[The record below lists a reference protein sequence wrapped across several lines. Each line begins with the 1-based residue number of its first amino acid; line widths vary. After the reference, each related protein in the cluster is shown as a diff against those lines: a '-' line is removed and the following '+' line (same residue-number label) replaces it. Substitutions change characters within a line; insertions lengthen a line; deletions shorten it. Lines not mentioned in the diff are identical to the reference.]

1 MANVPPR
8 ECEKLRERLPE
19 FADGSLSG
27 PDRARLE
34 SHLGQCPRCAA
45 ELEDLRT
52 VISAV
57 RSIEPDEVPENLLPR
72 LRQAVRERAPAP
84 TGLTRLWPRIA
95 VPVAVAVG
103 VVAISFSLRA
113 PRRAALPQGAQD
125 RYVTAQAPAK
135 MRAPALTRSARSAAR
150 ESVAIAQAPKSAP
163 EELPLPDAQPSQP
176 SEARALRSL
185 GRTER
190 FELKDGLAASPAPPA
205 PPHPAAFDAVAETT
219 GPPEPSAESP
229 LAAEREN
236 AYAPI
241 ARGGRGGGGVGGGG
255 EIRGSAPRTSR
266 APSPPDGSRAAAPS
280 ALGAHEE
287 DRRPCDAWRGRR
299 ADAGA
304 DAEVPPPPFTAKAM
318 LVQQDGGPAIAL
330 QLGAEEPFAEISVYL
345 GKAPERHLIWQGPSS
360 AGVSIVL
367 TGEHVTSTPAAI
379 PVALESAGG
388 ARNYVLFIPTMA
400 RLGET
405 APSAPRGTYR
415 AQTLSQVLAEF
426 TALTGLVVLAEEP
439 LSEALRGDGPAG
451 PPDAALQEIAAKAG
465 LEIERAGDIVFNLT
479 HPR

>member
-1 MANVPPR
+1 MPPR

-52 VISAV
+52 VMSAV

-72 LRQAVRERAPAP
+72 LRQAVRERALAP

-95 VPVAVAVG
+95 VPVALAVG

-113 PRRAALPQGAQD
+113 PRRAAPPEGAQD
-125 RYVTAQAPAK
+125 RYVTAQAPTK
-135 MRAPALTRSARSAAR
+135 MRARVPPRSARAAVR
-150 ESVAIAQAPKSAP
+150 ESVAIAQAPRAAV
-163 EELPLPDAQPSQP
+163 EELPLPDAQPRGAK
-176 SEARALRSL
+176 ERRGLESL
-185 GRTER
+185 GRGER
-190 FELKDGLAASPAPPA
+190 LELKDELATSPAPP
-205 PPHPAAFDAVAETT
+205 PTVSEAVAETI

-229 LAAEREN
+229 LAIAEPEG
-236 AYAPI
+236 ASAPI
-241 ARGGRGGGGVGGGG
+241 ARAGHGGFGGGGARG
-255 EIRGSAPRTSR
+255 GSAPRMSR
-266 APSPPDGSRAAAPS
+266 APSPPSGSRAAAPR
-280 ALGAHEE
+280 AFDAHEE
-287 DRRPCDAWRGRR
+287 DRRPCDAWLARR
-299 ADAGA
+299 AKARA

-318 LVQQDGGPAIAL
+318 LVQQEAGPAIAL
-330 QLGAEEPFAEISVYL
+330 HLASEEPAVEISVYL
-345 GKAPERHLIWQGPSS
+345 GRAPERQLIWQGSPPKG
-360 AGVSIVL
+360 ASIVL
-367 TGEHVTSTPAAI
+367 TSEHVTSTPAAI
-379 PVALESAGG
+379 PLALESASG
-388 ARNYVLFIPTMA
+388 ARNYVLFVPTMA

-415 AQTLSQVLAEF
+415 AETLSQVLAEF

-439 LSEALRGDGPAG
+439 LSQALHGDRPAG

-465 LEIERAGDIVFNLT
+465 LEIERAGDIVFDLT